1 MKIVSYSEL
10 KSNLKHWLN
19 SVIDDVEEVVI
30 KRKDQQDLILISLKE
45 YNSLME
51 TNYLLSGKN
60 RKVLLDSIS
69 EVKKGCKEYQKII
82 EE

>member
-1 MKIVSYSEL
+1 MKIVNYSEL
-10 KSNLKHWLN
+10 KSNLKHLLN

-30 KRKDQQDLILISLKE
+30 KRKDQQDLILISMEE

-60 RKVLLDSIS
+60 REILLDSVE
-69 EVKKGCKEYQKII
+69 EVKNGRKEYQEII